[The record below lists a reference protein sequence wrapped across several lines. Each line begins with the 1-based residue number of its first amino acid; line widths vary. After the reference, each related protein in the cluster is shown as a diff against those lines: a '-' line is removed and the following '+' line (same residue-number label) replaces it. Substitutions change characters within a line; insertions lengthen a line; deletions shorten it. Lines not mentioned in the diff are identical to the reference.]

1 MIRLIRLVRLIRLSK
16 LIRLIRFSKL
26 NRLIRLIAII
36 GMGAFLVE
44 FFMKIGDK
52 VTLFFPEKKG
62 KFFPLSLLSRNKIE
76 FKMTEIEIKK

>member
-1 MIRLIRLVRLIRLSK
+1 MRLIGLIRLIRLVRLIRLSK

-52 VTLFFPEKKG
+52 VTLFFPRKRG
-62 KFFPLSLLSRNKIE
+62 NFFPFHSFR
-76 FKMTEIEIKK
+76 EIKLNSK